1 MSVHHR
7 IGQPPGLTSQHVLD
21 AGGLGVLPGQ
31 VPTTGEHGGSVLA
44 NEAADAA
51 NAGKELRAVVT
62 SAPSGDDVVSFTMQ
76 SDGSFDLEL
85 TAGVDATY
93 TIGYTVYI
101 DGASDGAVET
111 TITVGAGGG
120 GGGGGEDGTA
130 LMLRRRMYRR
140 LLQ

>member
-1 MSVHHR
+1 MAD
-7 IGQPPGLTSQHVLD
+7 LHVMD
-21 AGGLGVLPGQ
+21 AGGLGVLPEQ

-44 NEAADAA
+44 NEAAKAA

-76 SDGSFDLEL
+76 SDGSFDLAL

-101 DGASDGAVET
+101 DGTSDGAVSAT
-111 TITVGAGGG
+111 VTVGASESPASGKFSSSFASMAMGLG
-120 GGGGGEDGTA
+120 V
-130 LMLRRRMYRR
+130 
-140 LLQ
+140 